1 MYWIGA
7 ALAGPV
13 LLIWGT
19 IEANRAYKETRQY
32 AEMHGWHPISKTAWR
47 NRKRGGVDL
56 AVNKMFKKP
65 TYILNIVVD
74 GETTTVDEFEQA
86 HWALQFGDWLWEELL
101 QSDAKPGLAVV
112 SEKRAEWEKTRAM
125 AFYQG

>member
-1 MYWIGA
+1 
-7 ALAGPV
+7 
-13 LLIWGT
+13 
-19 IEANRAYKETRQY
+19 
-32 AEMHGWHPISKTAWR
+32 MHGWHPISKTAWR